1 MYPLCIFDT
10 SRFRPLS
17 ADTSQETNL
26 FPRQI
31 TDRLSVPIA
40 GLTETRA
47 SHSQATDTGRIHPDA
62 TCRPNLTRPAETN
75 PAQFHCHPRGARRH
89 PRVASG
95 SARGGGLPSF
105 STGSVNS
112 EEQKIG

>member
-47 SHSQATDTGRIHPDA
+47 SHRLLILAVF
-62 TCRPNLTRPAETN
+62 TRM
-75 PAQFHCHPRGARRH
+75 RH
-89 PRVASG
+89 ADQ
-95 SARGGGLPSF
+95 
-105 STGSVNS
+105 T
-112 EEQKIG
+112 